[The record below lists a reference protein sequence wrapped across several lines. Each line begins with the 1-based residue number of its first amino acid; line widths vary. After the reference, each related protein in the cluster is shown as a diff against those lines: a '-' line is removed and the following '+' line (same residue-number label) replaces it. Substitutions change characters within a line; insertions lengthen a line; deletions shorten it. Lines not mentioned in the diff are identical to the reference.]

1 MVAQVQKRA
10 TRFGSRMLATFPAL
24 GAFRT
29 ETPKP
34 TSGPNLQRF
43 IEQL

>member
-1 MVAQVQKRA
+1 MVAQVQKRV
-10 TRFGSRMLATFPAL
+10 TQFGSRMLATFPAL
-24 GAFRT
+24 GVFRT

-34 TSGPNLQRF
+34 TNAPNLQRF